1 MLSHVKATTVP
12 VTHDALVTAQDDD
25 DKLKLSWGGIQL

>member
-25 DKLKLSWGGIQL
+25 KLKLSWGGIQL